1 MTQIK
6 ILKMKNLI
14 LIAVLA
20 ITVYSCTSGNQ
31 NSVATAD
38 PHQFGV
44 NIDSSANIDA
54 IKATF
59 TDLETFD
66 TLSYVKKYADTAIF
80 YDNLRKT
87 NLAENVAMLRQ
98 FQASGFKLQ
107 VQPKRYVWG
116 SHFNF
121 KDGTEGDYVYS
132 YIIVNFTKGDKTVEV
147 VNFQGDKF
155 NKDGKVIEEFIVYD
169 QTPIMGLMK

>member
-6 ILKMKNLI
+6 TLKMKNVF

-31 NSVATAD
+31 NTAATAD

-44 NIDSSANIDA
+44 NYDSSANVDA

-66 TLSYVKKYADTAIF
+66 TLSYVKKYADTAVF

-87 NLAENVAMLRQ
+87 NLTENVAMLRQ
-98 FQASGFKLQ
+98 FMAAGLKLK
-107 VQPKRYVWG
+107 VNPKRYVWG

-132 YIIVNFTKGDKTVEV
+132 YIVVTFTKGDKSVEV